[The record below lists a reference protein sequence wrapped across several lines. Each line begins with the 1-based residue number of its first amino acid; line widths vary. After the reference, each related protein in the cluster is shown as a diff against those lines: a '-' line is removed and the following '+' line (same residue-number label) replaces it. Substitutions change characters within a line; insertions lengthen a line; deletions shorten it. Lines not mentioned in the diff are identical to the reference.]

1 MSSVN
6 REDFTSSFPVG
17 MPFISF
23 SYLIALIITFK
34 LDRSGEIRYFLS
46 CSLVLEEKFCLSSLN
61 MMLAMN
67 FSYMAFIILRS
78 SFCQFLGVFIMKVL
92 NFSNA
97 FYASIEKIMYF
108 FYPHHSINPNI
119 ILPFSSPFFS
129 SSLINV

>member
-6 REDFTSSFPVG
+6 REDFTSSFPVW

-23 SYLIALIITFK
+23 PYLIALIITFK
-34 LDRSGEIRYFLS
+34 LDRSGKIRYFLS
-46 CSLVLEEKFCLSSLN
+46 CSLVLEEKFCLSSLS
-61 MMLAMN
+61 MMLAIN
-67 FSYMAFIILRS
+67 FSYMAFIILS
-78 SFCQFLGVFIMKVL
+78 SLYQFLGIFYYERVL

-108 FYPHHSINPNI
+108 FIPV
-119 ILPFSSPFFS
+119 ILLIQIYSCLFPPFFA

>member
-6 REDFTSSFPVG
+6 REDFTSSFPVW

-23 SYLIALIITFK
+23 PYLIALIITFK
-34 LDRSGEIRYFLS
+34 LDRSGKIRYFLS
-46 CSLVLEEKFCLSSLN
+46 CSLVLEEKFCLSSLS
-61 MMLAMN
+61 MMLAIN
-67 FSYMAFIILRS
+67 FSYMAFIILS
-78 SFCQFLGVFIMKVL
+78 SLYQFLGIFYYERVL

-108 FYPHHSINPNI
+108 SIPV
-119 ILPFSSPFFS
+119 ILLIQIYSCLFPPFFA